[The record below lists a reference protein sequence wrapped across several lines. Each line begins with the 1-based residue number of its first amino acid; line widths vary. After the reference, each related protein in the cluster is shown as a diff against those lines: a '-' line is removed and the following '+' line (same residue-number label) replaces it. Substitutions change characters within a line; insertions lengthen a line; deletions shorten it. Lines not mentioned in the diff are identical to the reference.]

1 MKQPIRN
8 IAILAHVDAGKTT
21 LSERILF
28 AAGEIH
34 RPGRVE
40 DGLATMDYM
49 PEEKERGITIESGV
63 AHFEWKNTWFNFIDT
78 PGHVDFGAE
87 VDMALTAVE
96 GAVLV
101 VSAASG
107 VETQTLASFRKLRE
121 SRVRTIL
128 FVNKLDNPDYSLD
141 ETLINIEETLGVR
154 PVLMS
159 VPQFKNGKMCAMLDV
174 LSQSRL
180 VHSESGTEVLD
191 DGWESDAGAAEERA
205 LLKKYYDEAVEFA
218 SNFDD
223 EILSLAL
230 ENKPVPP
237 KMLLRGLKALAAS
250 DEYVICYAG
259 SALEGFGIRSLV
271 TALSF
276 FLPEVPT
283 FGENELGQVIR
294 LRHFR
299 GVGEISLFR
308 SHVDLLRRDWPAD
321 FEFSRLKANM
331 LLPVDE
337 IRAGDIYA
345 MVSPFETELGQ
356 VIYLD
361 DNCARRMSRQTKFDM
376 TESNSWYLSEAKVQ
390 RRETRDERGERAAGT
405 SLRAEGEAISNASG
419 NAALNGNAAGT
430 ATGNA
435 APSISENYLPLLQT
449 RVECVRT
456 EDYAHVE
463 RSLSVLAR
471 MDPSFR
477 VQKDDGGFWYLHTVG
492 EVQLDVLLARLKRE
506 FGCEVRAGSPEVRW
520 QERLC
525 REVGPAENTF
535 QIGPHKMSISISAS
549 PLEGDAHDIRLSA
562 EFMEKA
568 PLEILA
574 GVRSAL
580 LESTEVGVL
589 GKGPLVGV
597 RFEVHRFEWTEG
609 ALPPMIKKCCADAV
623 AKLVKPADVQL
634 YEPVMELSLE
644 CPVNFAGLVTGD
656 IQAREGKVKEI
667 EGDGKTHFLK
677 ADVPL
682 RKIFGYATGVR
693 SISKGTALYSMKLLG
708 YRPAMV

>member
-180 VHSESGTEVLD
+180 VHSESGAEVLD
-191 DGWESDAGAAEERA
+191 DGWKSDAGAAEERA

-237 KMLLRGLKALAAS
+237 KMLLRGLKSLAAS

-283 FGENELGQVIR
+283 FGENELGQVVR

-308 SHVDLLRRDWPAD
+308 SHVDLLRRDWPAG

-337 IRAGDIYA
+337 IRSGDIYA

-356 VIYLD
+356 VIRLD
-361 DNCARRMSRQTKFDM
+361 ERTGEALQTK
-376 TESNSWYLSEAKVQ
+376 
-390 RRETRDERGERAAGT
+390 DERGERSGAAYRPIAD
-405 SLRAEGEAISNASG
+405 LKEPVAELQGDKSH
-419 NAALNGNAAGT
+419 
-430 ATGNA
+430 
-435 APSISENYLPLLQT
+435 SISEKYLPLLQT

-456 EDYAHVE
+456 DDYAHVE

-708 YRPAMV
+708 YRPATV

>member
-1 MKQPIRN
+1 MPQSVRN

-28 AAGEIH
+28 AAGEVR
-34 RPGRVE
+34 RPGKVE
-40 DGLATMDYM
+40 EGLATMDYM

-107 VETQTLASFRKLRE
+107 VETQTIAAYKKLRE
-121 SRVRTIL
+121 AGVRTIL
-128 FVNKLDNPDYSLD
+128 YVNKLDNPDYSLD
-141 ETLINIEETLGVR
+141 ETLINIEEVLGVR
-154 PVLMS
+154 PVLMTLPEYQDGRMTG
-159 VPQFKNGKMCAMLDV
+159 VLDV

-180 VHSESGTEVLD
+180 VHSESGAEEIDDVWNVE
-191 DGWESDAGAAEERA
+191 DGWDNSRE
-205 LLKKYYDEAVEFA
+205 LKKHYAEAVEFA
-218 SNFDD
+218 SSFDD
-223 EILSLAL
+223 EILQLAM
-230 ENKPVPP
+230 EGKKVPP
-237 KMLLRGLKALAAS
+237 KMLLRGLRKLVKSDDYAL
-250 DEYVICYAG
+250 CYAG
-259 SALEGFGIRSLV
+259 SAMEGYGVRSLI
-271 TALSF
+271 TALTF
-276 FLPEVPT
+276 FLPEPPQ
-283 FGENELGQVIR
+283 FAEGELGQVIR
-294 LRHFR
+294 LRHFK

-308 SHVDLLRRDWPAD
+308 SHTDMERKAWPAG
-321 FEFSRLKANM
+321 FEFSRLKAN
-331 LLPVDE
+331 LLQPVDE
-337 IRAGDIYA
+337 IRSGDIYA
-345 MVSPFETELGQ
+345 MRTPFETELGQ
-356 VIYLD
+356 VIYTD
-361 DNCARRMSRQTKFDM
+361 
-376 TESNSWYLSEAKVQ
+376 
-390 RRETRDERGERAAGT
+390 GT
-405 SLRAEGEAISNASG
+405 SPSLQAEESPSDNAQ
-419 NAALNGNAAGT
+419 
-430 ATGNA
+430 
-435 APSISENYLPLLQT
+435 PSIRNNYKPLLQT
-449 RVECVRT
+449 RVECIGA

-463 RSLSVLAR
+463 KSLNTLSR

-477 VQKDDGGFWYLHTVG
+477 VQHDLDGGFWYLHTVG

-525 REVGPAENTF
+525 HAVGPVENTF
-535 QIGPHKMSISISAS
+535 QLGPHKISIKLSAT

-562 EFMEKA
+562 EFLETA
-568 PLEILA
+568 PREILA

-589 GKGPLVGV
+589 GKGALVGV
-597 RFEVHRFEWTEG
+597 CFEVHEFTWTEG
-609 ALPPMIKKCCADAV
+609 ALPPMIKKACSDAV
-623 AKLVKPADVQL
+623 IKLVKPADVQL
-634 YEPVMELSLE
+634 HEPVMELSVE

-656 IQAREGKVKEI
+656 IQSRDGKVKEI
-667 EGDGKTHFLK
+667 AGDGKTHFLK

-708 YRPAMV
+708 YRPTAV

>member
-180 VHSESGTEVLD
+180 VHSESGAEVLD
-191 DGWESDAGAAEERA
+191 DGWESDASASEERA

-283 FGENELGQVIR
+283 FGENELGQVVR

-308 SHVDLLRRDWPAD
+308 SHVDLLRRDWPAG

-337 IRAGDIYA
+337 IRSGDIYA

-356 VIYLD
+356 VIWLD
-361 DNCARRMSRQTKFDM
+361 G
-376 TESNSWYLSEAKVQ
+376 
-390 RRETRDERGERAAGT
+390 RRETRDESAAGNAAET
-405 SLRAEGEAISNASG
+405 SLRAEGKAISNAVES
-419 NAALNGNAAGT
+419 AAPNGNTAGT

-456 EDYAHVE
+456 DDYAHVE

-656 IQAREGKVKEI
+656 IQARDGKVKEI

-708 YRPAMV
+708 YRPATM

>member
-1 MKQPIRN
+1 MPQSVRN

-28 AAGEIH
+28 TAGEVR
-34 RPGRVE
+34 RPGKVE
-40 DGLATMDYM
+40 EGLATMDYM

-107 VETQTLASFRKLRE
+107 VETQTVAAYRKLRE
-121 SRVRTIL
+121 AGVRTIL

-141 ETLINIEETLGVR
+141 ETLINIEEVLGVR
-154 PVLMS
+154 PVLMTLPEYRDGRMTG
-159 VPQFKNGKMCAMLDV
+159 VLDV

-180 VHSESGTEVLD
+180 SHSESGSEEID
-191 DGWESDAGAAEERA
+191 DGWNVDDGWDNSAE
-205 LLKKYYDEAVEFA
+205 LKKHYAEAVEFA
-218 SNFDD
+218 SSFDD
-223 EILSLAL
+223 EVLKLAM
-230 ENKPVPP
+230 EGKRVPP
-237 KMLLRGLKALAAS
+237 KLLLRGLRELVKSDDYAL
-250 DEYVICYAG
+250 CYAG
-259 SALEGFGIRSLV
+259 SAMEGYGVRSLI
-271 TALSF
+271 TALTF
-276 FLPEVPT
+276 FLPEPPE
-283 FGENELGQVIR
+283 FAEGELGQVIR
-294 LRHFR
+294 LRHFK

-308 SHVDLLRRDWPAD
+308 SHADMERKAWPAG
-321 FEFSRLKANM
+321 FEFSRLKAN
-331 LLPVDE
+331 LLQPVDE
-337 IRAGDIYA
+337 IRSGDIYA
-345 MVSPFETELGQ
+345 MRTPFETELGQ
-356 VIYLD
+356 IINMDGTQVSSCRSPLGQEHPLD
-361 DNCARRMSRQTKFDM
+361 HP
-376 TESNSWYLSEAKVQ
+376 
-390 RRETRDERGERAAGT
+390 
-405 SLRAEGEAISNASG
+405 
-419 NAALNGNAAGT
+419 
-430 ATGNA
+430 
-435 APSISENYLPLLQT
+435 PSIRDKYKPLLQT
-449 RVECVRT
+449 RVECLGA

-463 RSLSVLAR
+463 KSLNTLSR

-477 VQKDDGGFWYLHTVG
+477 VQHDLDGGFWYLHTVG

-525 REVGPAENTF
+525 HAVGPVENTF
-535 QIGPHKMSISISAS
+535 QLGPHKISIKLSAI

-562 EFMEKA
+562 EFLETA
-568 PLEILA
+568 PREILA

-580 LESTEVGVL
+580 LESTEVGIL
-589 GKGPLVGV
+589 GKGALVGV
-597 RFEVHRFEWTEG
+597 CFEVHEFTWTEG
-609 ALPPMIKKCCADAV
+609 ALPPMIKKACGDAV
-623 AKLVKPADVQL
+623 IKLVKAADVQL
-634 YEPVMELSLE
+634 YEPVMELSVE

-656 IQAREGKVKEI
+656 IQSREGKVKEI
-667 EGDGKTHFLK
+667 AGDGKTHFLK

-708 YRPAMV
+708 YRPMSVA

>member
-1 MKQPIRN
+1 MGESFFVKFEVMSQPIRN

-28 AAGEIH
+28 AAGEVR
-34 RPGRVE
+34 RPGKVE

-63 AHFEWKNTWFNFIDT
+63 AHFEWKDTWFNFIDT

-87 VDMALTAVE
+87 VDMALSAVE

-107 VETQTLASFRKLRE
+107 VETQTVAAFRKLRE
-121 SRVRTIL
+121 AGVRTIL
-128 FVNKLDNPDYSLD
+128 FVNKLDNSDYSLD
-141 ETLINIEETLGVR
+141 ETLINIEEILGVR
-154 PVLMS
+154 PVLMTL
-159 VPQFKNGKMCAMLDV
+159 PQYENGRMSGVLDV

-180 VHSESGTEVLD
+180 THSETGEEVVD
-191 DGWESDAGAAEERA
+191 DGWNVEDGWDGSRE
-205 LLKKYYDEAVEFA
+205 LKKHYAEASEFA

-223 EILSLAL
+223 EVLKLAV
-230 ENKPVPP
+230 EGKRVPP
-237 KMLLRGLKALAAS
+237 KTLLRGLRALVKS
-250 DEYVICYAG
+250 DDYALCYAG
-259 SALEGFGIRSLV
+259 SALEGFGVRSLV

-276 FLPEVPT
+276 FLPDAPE
-283 FGENELGQVIR
+283 FNADELGQVIR
-294 LRHFR
+294 LRHFK

-308 SHVDLLRRDWPAD
+308 SHTDMERKAWPAG
-321 FEFSRLKANM
+321 FEFSRLKAN
-331 LLPVDE
+331 LLQPVDE

-345 MVSPFETELGQ
+345 MRTPFETELGQ
-356 VIYLD
+356 LIYTD
-361 DNCARRMSRQTKFDM
+361 
-376 TESNSWYLSEAKVQ
+376 
-390 RRETRDERGERAAGT
+390 GT
-405 SLRAEGEAISNASG
+405 SPSQQAEALSG
-419 NAALNGNAAGT
+419 DDVPT
-430 ATGNA
+430 
-435 APSISENYLPLLQT
+435 SIRDKYQPLLQT
-449 RVECVRT
+449 RVECLGS
-456 EDYAHVE
+456 EDYQHVE
-463 RSLSVLAR
+463 KSLNTLGR

-525 REVGPAENTF
+525 REVGPVENTF
-535 QIGPHKMSISISAS
+535 QLGPHKISIRLSAS
-549 PLEGDAHDIRLSA
+549 PLEGNAHDIRLSA
-562 EFMEKA
+562 EFLETA
-568 PLEILA
+568 PREILA

-580 LESTEVGVL
+580 LESTEVGIL
-589 GKGPLVGV
+589 GKGALVGV
-597 RFEVHRFEWTEG
+597 CFEVHEFTWTEG
-609 ALPPMIKKCCADAV
+609 ALPPMIKKACADAV
-623 AKLVKPADVQL
+623 IKLIKPADVQL
-634 YEPVMELSLE
+634 YEPIMELSLE

-656 IQAREGKVKEI
+656 IQARDGKVKEI
-667 EGDGKTHFLK
+667 GGDGRTHFLK

-708 YRPAMV
+708 YKPATV

>member
-1 MKQPIRN
+1 
-8 IAILAHVDAGKTT
+8 
-21 LSERILF
+21 
-28 AAGEIH
+28 
-34 RPGRVE
+34 
-40 DGLATMDYM
+40 
-49 PEEKERGITIESGV
+49 
-63 AHFEWKNTWFNFIDT
+63 
-78 PGHVDFGAE
+78 
-87 VDMALTAVE
+87 
-96 GAVLV
+96 
-101 VSAASG
+101 
-107 VETQTLASFRKLRE
+107 
-121 SRVRTIL
+121 
-128 FVNKLDNPDYSLD
+128 
-141 ETLINIEETLGVR
+141 
-154 PVLMS
+154 
-159 VPQFKNGKMCAMLDV
+159 
-174 LSQSRL
+174 
-180 VHSESGTEVLD
+180 
-191 DGWESDAGAAEERA
+191 
-205 LLKKYYDEAVEFA
+205 
-218 SNFDD
+218 
-223 EILSLAL
+223 
-230 ENKPVPP
+230 
-237 KMLLRGLKALAAS
+237 MLLRGLKALAAS

-283 FGENELGQVIR
+283 FGENELGQVVR

-308 SHVDLLRRDWPAD
+308 SHVDLLRRDWPAG

-337 IRAGDIYA
+337 IRSGDIYA

-361 DNCARRMSRQTKFDM
+361 GRGM
-376 TESNSWYLSEAKVQ
+376 
-390 RRETRDERGERAAGT
+390 RDESSMGDAAGDA
-405 SLRAEGEAISNASG
+405 AE
-419 NAALNGNAAGT
+419 NAAGT
-430 ATGNA
+430 A

-656 IQAREGKVKEI
+656 IQARDGKVKEI

-708 YRPAMV
+708 YRPATV

>member
-159 VPQFKNGKMCAMLDV
+159 VPQFENGKMCAILDV

-180 VHSESGTEVLD
+180 VHSESGAEVLD
-191 DGWESDAGAAEERA
+191 DGWESDAGSAEERA

-237 KMLLRGLKALAAS
+237 KMLLRGLKSLAAS

-283 FGENELGQVIR
+283 FGENELGQVVR

-308 SHVDLLRRDWPAD
+308 SHVDLLRRDWPAG

-337 IRAGDIYA
+337 IRSGDIYA

-361 DNCARRMSRQTKFDM
+361 K
-376 TESNSWYLSEAKVQ
+376 
-390 RRETRDERGERAAGT
+390 RGESAGQDATGT
-405 SLRAEGEAISNASG
+405 SLRAEGKAISNAVES
-419 NAALNGNAAGT
+419 AAPNGNAAGT

-525 REVGPAENTF
+525 RAVGPAENTF

-562 EFMEKA
+562 EFMESA
-568 PLEILA
+568 PREILA

-644 CPVNFAGLVTGD
+644 CPVDFAGLVTGD

-708 YRPAMV
+708 YRPATV

>member
-28 AAGEIH
+28 AAGEVH
-34 RPGRVE
+34 RPGKVE
-40 DGLATMDYM
+40 EGLATMDYM

-107 VETQTLASFRKLRE
+107 VETQTVASFRKLHE

-154 PVLMS
+154 PVLMA
-159 VPQFKNGKMCAMLDV
+159 VPEFKNGKMCGMLDV

-180 VHSESGTEVLD
+180 VHSDSGEEVID
-191 DGWESDAGAAEERA
+191 DDWKTDASAAEERA
-205 LLKKYYDEAVEFA
+205 LLKKYYAEAVEFA

-223 EILSLAL
+223 EILTLAL
-230 ENKPVPP
+230 DNKPVPP

-250 DEYVICYAG
+250 DDYVICYAG
-259 SALEGFGIRSLV
+259 SALEGYGVRSLV

-283 FGENELGQVIR
+283 FDENELGQVVR

-308 SHVDLLRRDWPAD
+308 SHVDLLRRDWPTG

-337 IRAGDIYA
+337 IRSGDIYA
-345 MVSPFETELGQ
+345 MRSPFETELGQ
-356 VIYLD
+356 VIRLD
-361 DNCARRMSRQTKFDM
+361 ADGVCHPEERSDEGSSEINCV
-376 TESNSWYLSEAKVQ
+376 N
-390 RRETRDERGERAAGT
+390 RAGGT
-405 SLRAEGEAISNASG
+405 
-419 NAALNGNAAGT
+419 
-430 ATGNA
+430 
-435 APSISENYLPLLQT
+435 SISENYLPLLQT
-449 RVECVRT
+449 RVECVRV

-525 REVGPAENTF
+525 RAVGPAENTF

-549 PLEGDAHDIRLSA
+549 PLDGDAHDIRLSA
-562 EFMEKA
+562 EFMENA
-568 PLEILA
+568 PREILA

-597 RFEVHRFEWTEG
+597 RFEVHSFEWTEG

-682 RKIFGYATGVR
+682 RKIFGYSTGVR

-708 YRPAMV
+708 YRPATI

>member
-159 VPQFKNGKMCAMLDV
+159 VPQFKNGKMCSMLDV

-180 VHSESGTEVLD
+180 VHSESGAEVLD

-237 KMLLRGLKALAAS
+237 KMLLRGLKSLAAS

-283 FGENELGQVIR
+283 FGENELGQVVR

-308 SHVDLLRRDWPAD
+308 SHVDLLHRDWPAG

-337 IRAGDIYA
+337 IRSGDIYA

-356 VIYLD
+356 VIYLG
-361 DNCARRMSRQTKFDM
+361 
-376 TESNSWYLSEAKVQ
+376 
-390 RRETRDERGERAAGT
+390 ERGESAGRDVTGT
-405 SLRAEGEAISNASG
+405 SLRAEGK
-419 NAALNGNAAGT
+419 AGKMRR
-430 ATGNA
+430 GM
-435 APSISENYLPLLQT
+435 LL
-449 RVECVRT
+449 
-456 EDYAHVE
+456 
-463 RSLSVLAR
+463 
-471 MDPSFR
+471 
-477 VQKDDGGFWYLHTVG
+477 
-492 EVQLDVLLARLKRE
+492 
-506 FGCEVRAGSPEVRW
+506 
-520 QERLC
+520 
-525 REVGPAENTF
+525 
-535 QIGPHKMSISISAS
+535 KM
-549 PLEGDAHDIRLSA
+549 PR
-562 EFMEKA
+562 
-568 PLEILA
+568 
-574 GVRSAL
+574 
-580 LESTEVGVL
+580 
-589 GKGPLVGV
+589 
-597 RFEVHRFEWTEG
+597 
-609 ALPPMIKKCCADAV
+609 
-623 AKLVKPADVQL
+623 
-634 YEPVMELSLE
+634 
-644 CPVNFAGLVTGD
+644 
-656 IQAREGKVKEI
+656 
-667 EGDGKTHFLK
+667 
-677 ADVPL
+677 
-682 RKIFGYATGVR
+682 
-693 SISKGTALYSMKLLG
+693 
-708 YRPAMV
+708 

>member
-34 RPGRVE
+34 RPGKVE

-107 VETQTLASFRKLRE
+107 VETQTVASFRKLRE

-159 VPQFKNGKMCAMLDV
+159 VPEFKNGKMCGMLDV

-180 VHSESGTEVLD
+180 IHSDSGEEVID
-191 DGWESDAGAAEERA
+191 DDWESDASAAEERA
-205 LLKKYYDEAVEFA
+205 LLKRYYAEAVEFA

-223 EILSLAL
+223 EILTLAL
-230 ENKPVPP
+230 DNKPVPP
-237 KMLLRGLKALAAS
+237 KMLLRGLKALATN
-250 DEYVICYAG
+250 DDYVICYAG
-259 SALEGFGIRSLV
+259 SALEGFGVRSLV

-283 FGENELGQVIR
+283 FDENELGQVVR

-308 SHVDLLRRDWPAD
+308 SHADLLRRDWPTG

-337 IRAGDIYA
+337 IRTGDIYA
-345 MVSPFETELGQ
+345 MRSPFETELGQ
-356 VIYLD
+356 VIRLD
-361 DNCARRMSRQTKFDM
+361 VKGNVLD
-376 TESNSWYLSEAKVQ
+376 
-390 RRETRDERGERAAGT
+390 ERAALCFGKLSTGEGSGT
-405 SLRAEGEAISNASG
+405 LCHPERNVVESKNLDPIAELQGDSNGGVKRRPIESSIGER
-419 NAALNGNAAGT
+419 
-430 ATGNA
+430 
-435 APSISENYLPLLQT
+435 YLPLLQT

-525 REVGPAENTF
+525 RNVGPVENTF
-535 QIGPHKMSISISAS
+535 QIGPHKMFISISAS
-549 PLEGDAHDIRLSA
+549 PLDGDAHDIRLSA
-562 EFMEKA
+562 EFMEHA

-580 LESTEVGVL
+580 LESSEVGVL

-644 CPVNFAGLVTGD
+644 CPVNFAGVVTGD

-708 YRPAMV
+708 YRPATV

>member
-28 AAGEIH
+28 AAGEVH

-40 DGLATMDYM
+40 EGLATMDYM

-107 VETQTLASFRKLRE
+107 VETQTVAAFRKLHE

-159 VPQFKNGKMCAMLDV
+159 VPQFKNGKMCGMLDV

-180 VHSESGTEVLD
+180 VHSDIGEETVDED
-191 DGWESDAGAAEERA
+191 WATDASAAEERT
-205 LLKKYYDEAVEFA
+205 LLKKYYAEAVEFA

-223 EILSLAL
+223 EILTLAL
-230 ENKPVPP
+230 DNKPVAP

-250 DEYVICYAG
+250 DDYVICYAG
-259 SALEGFGIRSLV
+259 SALEGYGVRSLV

-283 FGENELGQVIR
+283 FDENELGQVVR

-308 SHVDLLRRDWPAD
+308 SHVDLLRRDWPTG

-337 IRAGDIYA
+337 IRSGDIYA
-345 MVSPFETELGQ
+345 MRSPFETELGQ
-356 VIYLD
+356 VIRLD
-361 DNCARRMSRQTKFDM
+361 ADGECHPEERSDEGSSEINCV
-376 TESNSWYLSEAKVQ
+376 N
-390 RRETRDERGERAAGT
+390 RAGGA
-405 SLRAEGEAISNASG
+405 
-419 NAALNGNAAGT
+419 
-430 ATGNA
+430 
-435 APSISENYLPLLQT
+435 SISENYLPLLQT
-449 RVECVRT
+449 RVECVRV

-492 EVQLDVLLARLKRE
+492 EVQLEVLLERLQRE
-506 FGCEVRAGSPEVRW
+506 FGCEVRAGKPEVRW

-525 REVGPAENTF
+525 RSVGPVENTF

-549 PLEGDAHDIRLSA
+549 PLDGDAHDIRLSA
-562 EFMEKA
+562 EFMENA
-568 PLEILA
+568 PREILA

-580 LESTEVGVL
+580 LESTENGVL

-656 IQAREGKVKEI
+656 IQARDGRVKEI
-667 EGDGKTHFLK
+667 DGDGRTHFLK
-677 ADVPL
+677 AEIPL

-693 SISKGTALYSMKLLG
+693 SISKGTAVYSLKLLG
-708 YRPAMV
+708 YRAATGN